1 MVAHIRMSP
10 TSKAVGRDQQ
20 GKCQQHR
27 CHCSPRMRTW
37 TPWTHHAQIKES
49 RNSTHILI
57 ISNHI
62 LVINSYHWKSLKINM
77 TCGFP
82 NPPALQVL
90 CVWHTNNHSF
100 LGREDCSWN
109 WNVFFLMFLY
119 IVALIA
125 FYNSFLRKWSFVWK
139 FIPDLLHFWFF
150 SCSFFFGY
158 AMCSLEKE
166 HIAPT
171 HRTQYWT
178 QISRIVGYLIH
189 RIQVL

>member
-1 MVAHIRMSP
+1 MVAPIRMSP

-109 WNVFFLMFLY
+109 WNVFFFDVFIYSCINRLLQLLSSQMKLCLKVHTRPFALLVFFMF
-119 IVALIA
+119 
-125 FYNSFLRKWSFVWK
+125 FFLRVCNVF
-139 FIPDLLHFWFF
+139 L
-150 SCSFFFGY
+150 G
-158 AMCSLEKE
+158 E
-166 HIAPT
+166 
-171 HRTQYWT
+171 RTYRPNSSNP
-178 QISRIVGYLIH
+178 ILDPN
-189 RIQVL
+189 L

>member
-1 MVAHIRMSP
+1 MVAPIRMSP

-77 TCGFP
+77 TCGCP
-82 NPPALQVL
+82 NPAALQVL

-119 IVALIA
+119 SCINRLLQLLSSQMKLCLKVHTRPFAL
-125 FYNSFLRKWSFVWK
+125 L
-139 FIPDLLHFWFF
+139 FF

-178 QISRIVGYLIH
+178 QISRTVGYLIH